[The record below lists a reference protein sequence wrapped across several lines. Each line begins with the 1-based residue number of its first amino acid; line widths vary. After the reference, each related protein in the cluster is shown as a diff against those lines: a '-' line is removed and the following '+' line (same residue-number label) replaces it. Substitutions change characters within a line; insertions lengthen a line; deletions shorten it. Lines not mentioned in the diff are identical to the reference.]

1 MNSTRKETYEDIVLK
16 VKEFHK
22 EHKMKE
28 YKIVKVEV
36 WTYFVEAETKEES
49 EQKEKAGDY
58 EHADQEASITIS
70 SAFSSEEVND

>member
-1 MNSTRKETYEDIVLK
+1 
-16 VKEFHK
+16 
-22 EHKMKE
+22 MKKF
-28 YKIVKVEV
+28 KIVKVEV
-36 WTYFVEAETKEES
+36 WTYFVEAETKEEA